1 MDTLYVHPLGML
13 LAHKNITLSGNN
25 IGLYT
30 INNEVSEVK
39 RIIKMERYHLL
50 ERDPEAN
57 LPLAETRGESCYSC
71 FYITDLPITLSMND
85 TEHSYYINLSQ

>member
-39 RIIKMERYHLL
+39 RIIKDGALL
-50 ERDPEAN
+50 LQGTPKI
-57 LPLAETRGESCYSC
+57 TYS
-71 FYITDLPITLSMND
+71 
-85 TEHSYYINLSQ
+85 